1 MAQNNIHEEASNC
14 EATSGQNLPPEM
26 KMNKLVYDLKHHAHA
41 SQYSKNLDYIDLL
54 EYSVPC
60 DLFAFTD
67 DHAVRD
73 VQ

>member
-1 MAQNNIHEEASNC
+1 
-14 EATSGQNLPPEM
+14 M
-26 KMNKLVYDLKHHAHA
+26 KMNKLVYGLKHHAHA